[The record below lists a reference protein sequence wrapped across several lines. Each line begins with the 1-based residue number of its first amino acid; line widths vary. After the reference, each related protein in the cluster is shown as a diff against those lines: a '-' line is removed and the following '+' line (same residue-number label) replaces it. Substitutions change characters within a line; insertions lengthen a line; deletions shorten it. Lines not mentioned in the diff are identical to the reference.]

1 MMPDRRLGCRTNWAM
16 MTTMGAAGYNAA
28 AWLVDRHVDAGDG
41 HRTAVV
47 GGGERWSYDGLLAE
61 VWQVQNALAAL
72 GVHRSE
78 RVALVM
84 DDTPATVAWLL
95 GALRSGVVPVPLST
109 MATGADLGGLVA
121 DGVAAAVVV
130 SAGYADRLPAIRAA
144 APDLRHAVV
153 VGASGDTGPG
163 TVAWADLDDRA
174 EAPVAAT
181 TADSPGLWLASSGT
195 TGEPK
200 LVMHRQASLQAT
212 AEGMGAVLGIRPDDR
227 FLAVSKLFFAYG
239 LGTSLTFPLAA
250 GATSV
255 LCAARS
261 SVDVFAPLV
270 AAERPTVVA
279 LVPGFVAAL
288 LDAELAPEAFAS
300 VRLATSAGEV
310 LPAELH
316 RRFTERHRVPLLDG
330 IGATEVLNTFLS
342 NRPGAE
348 RPGTTGVP
356 VGGYEVRLTDDAGEP
371 VSEPDTPGLLHV
383 RGPSLADGYWSRHP
397 ETQAAFRGE
406 WLQTG
411 DIYERSSDGYWTAR
425 GRASDLIKAGG
436 IWVSPIEVEGVLI
449 EHPDVSEAA
458 VVGVRDERGLESVL
472 AVVVPRPGRT
482 VDEASIEAH
491 CRARMS
497 AFKRPRRVVVAES
510 LPKTATGKVRRF
522 LLRESLG

>member
-1 MMPDRRLGCRTNWAM
+1 MMAV
-16 MTTMGAAGYNAA
+16 MGAAGYNAA

-41 HRTAVV
+41 HRAAVV
-47 GGGERWSYDGLLAE
+47 GGDERWSYDDLLAQ
-61 VWQVQNALAAL
+61 VWRVQNALAAL

-84 DDTPATVAWLL
+84 DDTPATIAWLL

-109 MATGADLGGLVA
+109 MATGPDLGALVA

-130 SAGYADRLPAIRAA
+130 SAGYADRLAAIRAA

-153 VGASGDTGPG
+153 VGGPAASGDVVT
-163 TVAWADLDDRA
+163 WDDLDDRG

-212 AEGMGAVLGIRPDDR
+212 ADGFGASVLGLRPDDR

-250 GATSV
+250 GGTSI

-261 SVDVFAPLV
+261 SVDVFAPLL

-288 LDAELAPEAFAS
+288 LDAELATDAFAS
-300 VRLATSAGEV
+300 VRVATSAGEV

-316 RRFTERHRVPLLDG
+316 RRFSERHRVPLLDG
-330 IGATEVLNTFLS
+330 IGATEALNTFLS

-348 RPGTTGVP
+348 RPGTSGVP
-356 VGGYEVRLTDDAGEP
+356 VGGYEVRLTDDEGTP
-371 VSEPDTPGLLHV
+371 VTAPDTPGLLHV

-406 WLQTG
+406 WLRTG
-411 DIYERSSDGYWTAR
+411 DIYERSADGYWTAR
-425 GRASDLIKAGG
+425 GRSSDLIKAGG
-436 IWVSPIEVEGVLI
+436 IWVSPLEVEGVLV

-458 VVGVRDERGLESVL
+458 VVGVRDGQGLESVV

-482 VDEASIEAH
+482 VDAASIEAH

-497 AFKRPRRVVVAES
+497 ALKRPRRVVVAES

-522 LLRESLG
+522 LLRESL